1 MVYDFHTHT
10 YLSDGS
16 LSPTGLAREAYV
28 RGYKAL
34 AITDHVGPGNMEP
47 VIKALIKECR
57 VISDSWD
64 MLAIPGVEI
73 THVPQKTIAEAARQA
88 KELGARIVV
97 VHGETIWEP
106 VEPGTNLAALE
117 CPYVDI
123 LAHPGLLSETEAKLA
138 AENGIFLELS
148 AKKGHS
154 LTNGL
159 VARRA
164 ILAGARLLL
173 DSDAHDLPDLL
184 TDGLAQNIAY
194 GAGLE
199 EIEVGRI
206 LKENPATLL
215 DELSKSSAR

>member
-16 LSPTGLAREAYV
+16 LSPTGLAREAYM

-34 AITDHVGPGNMEP
+34 AITDHVGLGNLEP
-47 VIKALIKECR
+47 VLKALVKECK

-64 MLAIPGVEI
+64 IQAIPGVEI
-73 THVPQKTIAEAARQA
+73 THVPLKAIPEAARQA
-88 KELGARIVV
+88 RELGAQIVI

-138 AENGIFLELS
+138 AESNIFLELS
-148 AKKGHS
+148 ARKGHS

-159 VARRA
+159 VAKRA
-164 ILAGARLLL
+164 LLAGARLLL
-173 DSDAHDLPDLL
+173 NSDAHNLPDLL
-184 TDGLAQNIAY
+184 TKRLAHSIAS

-199 EIEVGRI
+199 D
-206 LKENPATLL
+206 KEATVVLEKNPLALL
-215 DELSKSSAR
+215 DHLNSS